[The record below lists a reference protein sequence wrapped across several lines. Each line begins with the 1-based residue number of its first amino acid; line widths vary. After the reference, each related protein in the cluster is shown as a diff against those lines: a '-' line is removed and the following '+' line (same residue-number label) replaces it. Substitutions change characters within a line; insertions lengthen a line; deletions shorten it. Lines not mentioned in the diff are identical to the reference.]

1 MNSLILSILKYQTTK
16 KFVEASHFK
25 TKFSETAQENY
36 SEEVRANGP
45 KNCKKSLKNEK
56 KIALIARFLAKPRQ
70 NDLASRLNN

>member
-1 MNSLILSILKYQTTK
+1 MNSLIMSILKYQTSN

-45 KNCKKSLKNEK
+45 KNMAKNRQKLQKNSLNYQISPPKQGK
-56 KIALIARFLAKPRQ
+56 MA
-70 NDLASRLNN
+70 

>member
-1 MNSLILSILKYQTTK
+1 MNSLSLSILKYQTSK

-45 KNCKKSLKNEK
+45 KNMAKNRQKLQKNSLNYHISAHNK
-56 KIALIARFLAKPRQ
+56 AK
-70 NDLASRLNN
+70 

>member
-1 MNSLILSILKYQTTK
+1 MNSLITSILKYQTSN

-45 KNCKKSLKNEK
+45 KNMAKNRRKLQKNSLKLPDFSPK
-56 KIALIARFLAKPRQ
+56 QGKMT
-70 NDLASRLNN
+70 